1 MGGVKI
7 RTCSSCKSIFNDWP
21 MRTILSEDSSLAKVS
36 KKLAL
41 LMDWVHEGGLG
52 GGGNSKSVK
61 LVQKSCI
68 FV

>member
-7 RTCSSCKSIFNDWP
+7 RTCSSCKSICNDWP
-21 MRTILSEDSSLAKVS
+21 MRTILSEDSSLGKVS

-52 GGGNSKSVK
+52 VGGNSKAR
-61 LVQKSCI
+61 
-68 FV
+68 